1 MIWLKRDTRFSL
13 KLYTAFTANG
23 IFDVSIIN
31 HCLKLFKSTL
41 SLQADAMQFICHQR
55 RKLWLIFKTIA
66 SITIV
71 FVLSC
76 WFFYPEMY
84 GMSPLRI
91 KFNSTIKSNYTSDG
105 CRSPVP
111 LGTEMDQPWPWTVN
125 KSQLLRLRK
134 CIEMAAVCNPSISE
148 YYTVTMVLADK
159 GFEEMLDSYIFYL
172 KERKITKNLFIS
184 LDKDTH
190 NSLIKKGMNS
200 FLSLDLGE
208 SGTKYSAFYSPS
220 WLQKG
225 HYKFKMVTMILNL
238 NFAVL
243 VNDLD
248 ITYLSDPFI
257 GLSNQ
262 TYDVALQCETNLK
275 DSLFNAGFVY
285 FRPTDRSKYF
295 LREFSG
301 FLEKNHHVWD
311 QQALNTR
318 LRIAARK
325 HEISYLALPFNEYVP
340 GLVFTEG
347 EYMYFDPSEALL
359 NKMRILH
366 HNNAGTLQGKI
377 FRMKELGLWKLD
389 RYGYYSDKNANYMTY
404 QNPLPS
410 LQNDEYNAL
419 ENAFKI
425 AKILK
430 RTLILPKFH
439 CKKKR
444 GSPAQF
450 FSTAHIRGSPYCSLY
465 HLLQDKHNS
474 YSNPNLISDYM
485 KKHPEGFRES
495 SFLRHPLVPLSVK
508 TSGVSDIVIM
518 TNVVTEKWSAM
529 SNAKEVLIPQN
540 RAKGPSK
547 KEFVAWM
554 DKYKIFSVIEFKHL
568 YGPFNF

>member
-1 MIWLKRDTRFSL
+1 
-13 KLYTAFTANG
+13 
-23 IFDVSIIN
+23 
-31 HCLKLFKSTL
+31 
-41 SLQADAMQFICHQR
+41 MQFICPR
-55 RKLWLIFKTIA
+55 RCNARMIFKILA
-66 SITIV
+66 LITIV
-71 FVLSC
+71 FVLSRA
-76 WFFYPEMY
+76 FFYTARY
-84 GMSPLRI
+84 GVSPQRI
-91 KFNSTIKSNYTSDG
+91 KFHSTIKSNFTSDG

-125 KSQLLRLRK
+125 KSQLLRLRE
-134 CIEMAAVCNPSISE
+134 CMEMAAMCDPSISE
-148 YYTVTMVLADK
+148 YYTVIMVLVDK

-190 NSLIKKGMNS
+190 NSLVKRGMNS

-208 SGTKYSAFYSPS
+208 IGTKHSSLNSPS
-220 WLQKG
+220 WHQKG
-225 HYKFKMVTMILNL
+225 HYKFKMATMILNL

-262 TYDVALQCETNLK
+262 TYDVALQSDFNVK
-275 DSLFNAGFVY
+275 DSSFNAGFVY
-285 FRPTDRSKYF
+285 FRPTDRSKCF

-301 FLEKNHHVWD
+301 FLEKNHNVWD
-311 QQALNTR
+311 QAVLNDR
-318 LRIAARK
+318 LRISAYN
-325 HEISYLALPFNEYVP
+325 HEISYQALPFNEYVP
-340 GLVFTEG
+340 GLVFKED
-347 EYMYFDPSEALL
+347 EYMYFDPSEELL
-359 NKMRILH
+359 NKMSILH
-366 HNNAGTLQGKI
+366 HIHLDYQGKI

-389 RYGYYSDKNANYMTY
+389 RNGYYSDENAKYMTY

-410 LQNDEYNAL
+410 LQHAEYDAL

-425 AKILK
+425 AKILR

-444 GSPAQF
+444 ESPAQF

-465 HLLQDKHNS
+465 HLLQDKHDS
-474 YSNPNLISDYM
+474 YNNQHLISDYM

-508 TSGVSDIVIM
+508 TSKVSDILIL
-518 TNVVTEKWSAM
+518 TNVVLENGFLM
-529 SNAKEVLIPQN
+529 NNVKEFLIPRN
-540 RAKGPSK
+540 RTKGPSK
-547 KEFVAWM
+547 KELVDWL
-554 DKYKIFSVIEFKHL
+554 DKYNDVSVIEFKHL
-568 YGPFNF
+568 YSHLDFCTNISNNQHSTHKNVYIIIIYTLIAQVRIKEF